1 MQLALRELR
10 RQFTD
15 VRFLMVLGVVGLV
28 LGAAGPFGTFEELA
42 LAPRLA
48 YWLAVVVLTYG
59 SGVGLALAVNASL
72 PARTPSWQRFIA
84 MVLVSGFG
92 ATLIVGS
99 VEFIVHGPDRFQPLP
114 LLVLVAQCYLVT
126 AGVVAAL
133 LAFDIPRPDRQA
145 DESPGTTVAPPAIL
159 ERVPLPQRGRLLALS
174 VDDHYVDIVT
184 DRGTTL
190 ALMRLANAMR
200 EANGVPGLQIH
211 RSHWVALEA
220 VKRVHRAGGKTEIEL
235 SNGMRLPVSRG
246 YAPAVRAAGLG

>member
-15 VRFLMVLGVVGLV
+15 LRFLLVLGVIGIV

-42 LAPRLA
+42 LAPRLV

-72 PARTPSWQRFIA
+72 PARTPLWQRFIA
-84 MVLVSGFG
+84 MVAVAGFG
-92 ATLIVGS
+92 ATLIVGL
-99 VEFIVHGPDRFQPLP
+99 VEFVVHGAERFQSFDV
-114 LLVLVAQCYLVT
+114 LVLVAQCYVVT

-133 LAFDIPRPDRQA
+133 LVFDVPRPA
-145 DESPGTTVAPPAIL
+145 APVGAPASIAIL

-174 VDDHYVDIVT
+174 VDDHYVDIIT
-184 DRGTTL
+184 DRGKTL
-190 ALMRLANAMR
+190 ALMRLADAMR
-200 EANGVPGLQIH
+200 EAVAVPGLQIH

-220 VKRVHRAGGKTEIEL
+220 VKRVHRTGGKAEIEL

-246 YAPAVRAAGLG
+246 YAAAVKAAGLG